1 MKKLGVKRTLKDEIE
16 YLKKMLTSDVFYLFF
31 SSDSGYKEVRE
42 DSTFLEVK
50 EKIIETI

>member
-1 MKKLGVKRTLKDEIE
+1 MGKLFIKFSIKDEIK
-16 YLKKMLTSDVFYLFF
+16 YLKRMLTADVFYMFF

-50 EKIIETI
+50 ENIIDTI